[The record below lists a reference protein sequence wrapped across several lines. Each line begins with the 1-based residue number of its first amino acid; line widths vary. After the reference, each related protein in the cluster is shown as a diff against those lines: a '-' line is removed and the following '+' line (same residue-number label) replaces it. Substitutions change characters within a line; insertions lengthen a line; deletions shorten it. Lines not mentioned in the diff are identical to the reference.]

1 MMDSS
6 ALLAYASLAASRN
19 LLQWLLVCMN
29 FTLYLEDL
37 FCSYKQK
44 KWFIWTIAAAE
55 AAENHE
61 DEWDFTWYLR

>member
-37 FCSYKQK
+37 LCWYKQK
-44 KWFIWTIAAAE
+44 SDLYE
-55 AAENHE
+55 
-61 DEWDFTWYLR
+61 L